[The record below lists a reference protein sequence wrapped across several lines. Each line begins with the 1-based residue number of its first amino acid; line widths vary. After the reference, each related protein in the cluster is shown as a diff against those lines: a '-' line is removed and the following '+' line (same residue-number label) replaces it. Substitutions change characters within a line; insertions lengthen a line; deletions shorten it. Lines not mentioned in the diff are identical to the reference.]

1 MTEPTKY
8 KAGDS
13 KESGERCDHEYMCPN
28 CVTPWRCNGPHL
40 RDECVKC
47 GDPGPLLP
55 TPPPAEAKA
64 SASTEPAKAKDC
76 RCASVMD
83 GRGGMCPAHPPEP
96 ANAGLSDQERY
107 DQRISFAYGNASADN
122 PNITR
127 ETVEQAA
134 RKLYGERPAPGPD
147 ERSETGALNTAKGGE
162 GLERIRK
169 ALEQDRIGHAA
180 FHDTQPDSFC
190 CSPMANGIASELLRL
205 IEALT
210 RGAKEWNYNDPGGAN
225 E

>member
-1 MTEPTKY
+1 MTEQAKY
-8 KAGDS
+8 KAADHKDGQ
-13 KESGERCDHEYMCPN
+13 GERCAFRFGDGSVCGLLQFANPHGPRYTHSF
-28 CVTPWRCNGPHL
+28 TP
-40 RDECVKC
+40 
-47 GDPGPLLP
+47 
-55 TPPPAEAKA
+55 TAPPA
-64 SASTEPAKAKDC
+64 
-76 RCASVMD
+76 
-83 GRGGMCPAHPPEP
+83 PEP
-96 ANAGLSDQERY
+96 ANAEARCPSTYQFPEG
-107 DQRISFAYGNASADN
+107 
-122 PNITR
+122 
-127 ETVEQAA
+127 VEQCALTPGHEGEHESEQSVWAA
-134 RKLYGERPAPGPD
+134 KPAPGPD

-205 IEALT
+205 IEVLT

>member
-1 MTEPTKY
+1 MTEQAK
-8 KAGDS
+8 
-13 KESGERCDHEYMCPN
+13 GERQTFAECPY
-28 CVTPWRCNGPHL
+28 CGRSLPEPVFSAHL
-40 RDECVKC
+40 
-47 GDPGPLLP
+47 GLAHQL

-83 GRGGMCPAHPPEP
+83 GRGGMCPAHPFE
-96 ANAGLSDQERY
+96 
-107 DQRISFAYGNASADN
+107 
-122 PNITR
+122 
-127 ETVEQAA
+127 
-134 RKLYGERPAPGPD
+134 PAPGPD

>member
-1 MTEPTKY
+1 MTEQTK
-8 KAGDS
+8 
-13 KESGERCDHEYMCPN
+13 GERCA
-28 CVTPWRCNGPHL
+28 CVRMFGKPADGYTHPEKACIP
-40 RDECVKC
+40 DYI
-47 GDPGPLLP
+47 
-55 TPPPAEAKA
+55 TPPPATEAKA

-205 IEALT
+205 IEVLT
-210 RGAKEWNYNDPGGAN
+210 RGAN
-225 E
+225 EAR